1 MDKSVVKNLIRKRL
15 WPCLPLIQSRH
26 KRPHGTKR
34 WLKKENADL
43 LATPILDTRK
53 KLIQSNLLN
62 TETEGAG
69 KVGALELSALTGLGS

>member
-26 KRPHGTKR
+26 NRLHGTKMMVI
-34 WLKKENADL
+34 KENADL
-43 LATPILDTRK
+43 LATPISDTRK

-62 TETEGAG
+62 TETEGPG
-69 KVGALELSALTGLGS
+69 GVGALELSALTGLGS